1 MGPGGINAKCNFTL
15 IGFGA
20 VAPSLLVFRDTA
32 FYRFRIEQQCSVVFS
47 VNVSLAGGILENP
60 IREYP

>member
-1 MGPGGINAKCNFTL
+1 M
-15 IGFGA
+15 GFGA